1 MKPVMTQ
8 NKFLQSL
15 PKDLLTKL
23 DEHAEIVKVKR
34 GDADRNSIGRFD
46 HIYFPLNCVYS
57 LEMPMS
63 DGLAS
68 HLALLGYRHAIGARS
83 LVDLEMPG
91 VPRAIIPGYALRV
104 RSEIFAAEMT
114 RWPELR
120 RAVHDQ
126 FVRVT
131 AILAVT
137 SGCNLRHP
145 LQRRLARKLLGLN
158 YVSGATSFELTH
170 EDLAHFLGV
179 RREAVTEALSRLSQ
193 AAAIKTSRGHIEIP
207 DLGALQAFTCECSF
221 VSHTKAAASPSPIG
235 RLKIAG
241 A

>member
-1 MKPVMTQ
+1 
-8 NKFLQSL
+8 
-15 PKDLLTKL
+15 
-23 DEHAEIVKVKR
+23 
-34 GDADRNSIGRFD
+34 
-46 HIYFPLNCVYS
+46 
-57 LEMPMS
+57 MS

-137 SGCNLRHP
+137 
-145 LQRRLARKLLGLN
+145 
-158 YVSGATSFELTH
+158 VT
-170 EDLAHFLGV
+170 GV
-179 RREAVTEALSRLSQ
+179 WTVRSKGEQ
-193 AAAIKTSRGHIEIP
+193 AATAMERRMLVVIG
-207 DLGALQAFTCECSF
+207 GALLVALISVLLFYLLDT
-221 VSHTKAAASPSPIG
+221 
-235 RLKIAG
+235 
-241 A
+241 

>member
-8 NKFLQSL
+8 NKFLQLL
-15 PKDLLTKL
+15 PKELLLKL
-23 DEHAEIVKVKR
+23 DAHAEIIQVNR
-34 GDADRNSIGRFD
+34 GDTDREPLGRFD
-46 HIYFPLNCVYS
+46 YIYFPLTCIYS

-63 DGLAS
+63 DGFSS

-91 VPRAIIPGYALRV
+91 VPRAVIPGYALRV
-104 RSEIFAAEMT
+104 RSEIFAALMT
-114 RWPELR
+114 RWHALR

-131 AILAVT
+131 ALIGVT

-145 LQRRLARKLLGLN
+145 LQRRLARKLLSLN
-158 YVSGATSFELTH
+158 YVSGSTSFELTH
-170 EDLAHFLGV
+170 EDLAYFLGV

-193 AAAIKTSRGHIEIP
+193 AAAIKTSRGRIEIP
-207 DLGALQAFTCECSF
+207 NLSALQAFTCDCSHALHAD
-221 VSHTKAAASPSPIG
+221 VSAPPNPIR
-235 RLKIAG
+235 RLRVAG